1 MMTFKL
7 LFLPILALECVL
19 RRMDGL
25 DLIVFA
31 TISKR
36 TRRCT
41 KSINK
46 KIPSIDAR
54 FGVPFFEQ
62 IEVQFIEDRDRSEEN
77 EEESEEKAYESE
89 ENEEGSGNSYVFKF
103 CDYRAGEDETRSSG
117 NAVVLNGME
126 LAMKKTQ
133 VGQETICSFYS
144 IDRILAAKKFVEFL
158 CQTFNPNNIDLTLED
173 LIQAEFKAF
182 VQWNLLKE
190 VKHLGFHVSFKVTN
204 EQFKMFH
211 DTVRNVSRQSLD
223 LTFSKYTNK
232 DHRINTTFNDDVLCF
247 NDAAWFK
254 KTDFDLLN
262 VRVFHLRESKLV
274 NEDVIYMLHKWMTTD
289 SWRLEKAEI
298 EMDEP
303 DLNLILEEFEV
314 MTTAQLKKRLPQ
326 LKEKELKF
334 DHDGLVFNQ
343 GEAKHLQRID
353 STIAT
358 IQLDEDQNTL
368 YFSVWT
374 NEYPLIQ

>member
-1 MMTFKL
+1 MTFKL

-36 TRRCT
+36 TRRYT

-46 KIPSIDAR
+46 KIPSIDAI
-54 FGVPFFEQ
+54 FGIPFFEQ
-62 IEVQFIEDRDRSEEN
+62 IEIQFIGDTDRSEEN
-77 EEESEEKAYESE
+77 EEESEEKTYESE

-103 CDYRAGEDETRSSG
+103 CDRGAGKNETCSSE
-117 NAVVLNGME
+117 NAVVLDGME
-126 LAMKKTQ
+126 LAMRKTQ
-133 VGQETICSFYS
+133 VGQETTCSFDS
-144 IDRILAAKKFVEFL
+144 SDRILAAMKFVEFL
-158 CQTFNPNNIDLTLED
+158 CQTFTPNNIDLTLGES
-173 LIQAEFKAF
+173 IQTEFKAF

-190 VKHLGFHVSFKVTN
+190 VKDLGFHVDFKVTN

-211 DTVRNVSRQSLD
+211 DFVRRVPKQSLSF
-223 LTFSKYTNK
+223 TFPDYTNK
-232 DHRINTTFNDDVLCF
+232 DHRINATFNDDVLCV

-254 KTDFDLLN
+254 KNDFDLLN

-274 NEDVIYMLHKWMTTD
+274 NEDVRYMLHKWMTTA
-289 SWRLEKAEI
+289 SWKLEKAEI

-314 MTTAQLKKRLPQ
+314 VTTAQLKKRFPQ
-326 LKEKELKF
+326 LEKKELNF
-334 DHDGLVFNQ
+334 DHDGLVFNL
-343 GEAKHLQRID
+343 GEAKHLQRMD

-358 IQLDEDQNTL
+358 IQLNDEQNTL
-368 YFSVWT
+368 CFSVWT
-374 NEYPLIQ
+374 KKIH